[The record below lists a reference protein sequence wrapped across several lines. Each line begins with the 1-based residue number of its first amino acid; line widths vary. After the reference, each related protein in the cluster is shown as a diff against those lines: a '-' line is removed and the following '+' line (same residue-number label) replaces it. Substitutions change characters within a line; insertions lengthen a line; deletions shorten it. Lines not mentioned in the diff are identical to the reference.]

1 MKVLVK
7 CHTYNHE
14 RYIEDA
20 LKGFVMQKTD
30 FEFLA
35 LIIDDCSTDRTADIV
50 RSYELKY
57 PGIVKG
63 IYLQE
68 NYLSQGKSKSTLTQ
82 AYEAD
87 AEYIALCEGDDFW
100 TDPLKLQKQ
109 VDALDEYPDCTICF
123 GRVKKVRKDGSRM
136 CTCIPKR
143 FRFRHERVSLDEVMR
158 VKFLRGH
165 GTFQT
170 SSFVFRTSMYEKKA
184 ELMGS
189 LLRTLPYGDLGTMLA
204 CLLNGDGI
212 MLQDTMS
219 CYRVLSGGYMS
230 RIHSDRLYAISEEQ
244 KMLKAMRDFKEY
256 FGHRFENAIFAQEQR
271 SLRKIRK
278 LRQAESL

>member
-1 MKVLVK
+1 
-7 CHTYNHE
+7 
-14 RYIEDA
+14 
-20 LKGFVMQKTD
+20 
-30 FEFLA
+30 
-35 LIIDDCSTDRTADIV
+35 
-50 RSYELKY
+50 
-57 PGIVKG
+57 
-63 IYLQE
+63 
-68 NYLSQGKSKSTLTQ
+68 
-82 AYEAD
+82 
-87 AEYIALCEGDDFW
+87 
-100 TDPLKLQKQ
+100 
-109 VDALDEYPDCTICF
+109 
-123 GRVKKVRKDGSRM
+123 
-136 CTCIPKR
+136 
-143 FRFRHERVSLDEVMR
+143 
-158 VKFLRGH
+158 
-165 GTFQT
+165 
-170 SSFVFRTSMYEKKA
+170 MYEKKA